1 MIIFKLIVLIEEI
14 HFILHVANGLHIRIH
29 NVIRYNH
36 TYSNNIIII
45 LVQISLTIHILV
57 QILFCQFL
65 ENGNRYNV
73 EIFCAN
79 LFFNGLLNDI
89 SHFVVTQNFII
100 STCLRY
106 VNFGEFCK
114 ILQKPHL
121 LSVPS

>member
-1 MIIFKLIVLIEEI
+1 MIIFKLFAMTEEI
-14 HFILHVANGLHIRIH
+14 HFIFHVANGIHIIIH
-29 NVIRYNH
+29 NVIRYNY

-73 EIFCAN
+73 EIFCVN

-106 VNFGEFCK
+106 VDIFCFC
-114 ILQKPHL
+114 LCQFSRRL
-121 LSVPS
+121 